1 MDKKTVFVKTKEGDE
16 AMRQRTRLVQRN
28 LRNILIMVDGHASVA
43 DLCRRFGDENVAQA
57 ALGELLAGG
66 FIAEP
71 ANQLDFTVTPPPD
84 DPSEKA
90 EDVPV
95 LTAQVGAPPDQ
106 NPVPEPPPTL
116 PPDIE
121 EIELHPPEYES
132 LPPPGLPGESP
143 RHDQP
148 TVSAARGWTERIRA
162 QLAGKLEKSA
172 SKPKNAKTKDSG
184 DDPANDAPEQA
195 PTVGGPGISVS
206 LPKLVL
212 IAFVGLAA
220 LLLLG
225 LLFYPYGRHLPD
237 IERNASA
244 MLQDPVKVGGI
255 GFNFLPRPHFAL
267 NNITVGKEAHLTIA
281 SVRAVP
287 DFFSLLGARK
297 VFHELALSDVAVSNA
312 GLGRLALAGA
322 ATAEIRRITL
332 NGIRL
337 TIGDV
342 VLSGFG
348 GEVLMTSAGAP
359 EKILLRNADGSLKLD
374 MQPKGEGFL
383 FTASGSNWKTPFKPT
398 LIFQAIEAQGVLQPS
413 QLELSKFDGRA
424 YEGLIEGKAALGW
437 AGGAVL
443 AGNLELKHMNST
455 RLLSALGSDL
465 LTEGELSARLKLD
478 AKADRLDSLGEAL
491 RVGGGFEIKRG
502 AARGFDLIEA
512 ARSSGR
518 AAARGGETKFE
529 QLTGVVQYG
538 QQESRLGDLRLTS
551 GLLTAGGN
559 LGIARDGK
567 LSGVVNVELKSSAA
581 VVRMPLAIGGTAK
594 APQLTQSRGR

>member
-255 GFNFLPRPHFAL
+255 GFNFLPHPHIAL

-297 VFHELALSDVAVSNA
+297 VFHELALSEVA
-312 GLGRLALAGA
+312 G
-322 ATAEIRRITL
+322 
-332 NGIRL
+332 
-337 TIGDV
+337 
-342 VLSGFG
+342 
-348 GEVLMTSAGAP
+348 
-359 EKILLRNADGSLKLD
+359 
-374 MQPKGEGFL
+374 
-383 FTASGSNWKTPFKPT
+383 
-398 LIFQAIEAQGVLQPS
+398 
-413 QLELSKFDGRA
+413 
-424 YEGLIEGKAALGW
+424 
-437 AGGAVL
+437 
-443 AGNLELKHMNST
+443 MNSGLD
-455 RLLSALGSDL
+455 RRADAVPLLGGRC
-465 LTEGELSARLKLD
+465 T
-478 AKADRLDSLGEAL
+478 L
-491 RVGGGFEIKRG
+491 RRKRRG
-502 AARGFDLIEA
+502 ARRRARGAFRARCEA
-512 ARSSGR
+512 ARLHRPSR
-518 AAARGGETKFE
+518 TLKAAAPRPRPKC
-529 QLTGVVQYG
+529 
-538 QQESRLGDLRLTS
+538 RIR
-551 GLLTAGGN
+551 
-559 LGIARDGK
+559 
-567 LSGVVNVELKSSAA
+567 
-581 VVRMPLAIGGTAK
+581 
-594 APQLTQSRGR
+594 

>member
-57 ALGELLAGG
+57 ALAELLAGG

-71 ANQLDFTVTPPPD
+71 ANQLDFTSTHSPDTPA
-84 DPSEKA
+84 EKA

-95 LTAQVGAPPDQ
+95 LTTQVGAPPAQ
-106 NPVPEPPPTL
+106 NAAPEPPPTL
-116 PPDIE
+116 PPEIE

-132 LPPPGLPGESP
+132 LPPPLRAAESP
-143 RHDQP
+143 RRDP
-148 TVSAARGWTERIRA
+148 PSASAGRGWTERIKA

-172 SKPKNAKTKDSG
+172 SKPKKAKTRDSG
-184 DDPANDAPEQA
+184 DEQANDAPEPA
-195 PTVGGPGISVS
+195 PIVGGAGISVS

-212 IAFVGLAA
+212 IVFVGLAA
-220 LLLLG
+220 LLVLT

-244 MLQDPVKVGGI
+244 MLQDPVKVGEI
-255 GFNFLPRPHFAL
+255 GFNFLPRPHIAL
-267 NNITVGKEAHLTIA
+267 NNITIGKDAHLTIA
-281 SVRAVP
+281 SVRAMP

-297 VFHELALSDVAVSNA
+297 VFHELALSDLAVSND

-322 ATAEIRRITL
+322 APAEIRRVTL
-332 NGIRL
+332 NGVRL
-337 TIGDV
+337 TIGDT
-342 VLSGFG
+342 VLGGFG
-348 GEVLMTSAGAP
+348 GEVLMTSAGVP
-359 EKILLRNADGSLKLD
+359 EKILLRNADGSLKLE

-398 LIFQAIEAQGVLQPS
+398 LTFQAIEAQGVLQPS
-413 QLELSKFDGRA
+413 RLELNKVDGRA

-455 RLLSALGSDL
+455 RLLAALGSDL
-465 LTEGELSARLKLD
+465 SAEGELSARLKLD
-478 AKADRLDSLGEAL
+478 AKADRLDGLVEAL

-529 QLTGVVQYG
+529 QLTGMVQYG

-567 LSGVVNVELKSSAA
+567 LSGMMNVELKSSAA
-581 VVRMPLAIGGTAK
+581 VVRMPLAIGGTTK

>member
-43 DLCRRFGDENVAQA
+43 DLCRRFGDENAAQA
-57 ALGELLAGG
+57 ALAELLAGG

-71 ANQLDFTVTPPPD
+71 ANQLDFTAPPPSD
-84 DPSEKA
+84 IPVEKA

-95 LTAQVGAPPDQ
+95 LTAQVGAPSNQ
-106 NPVPEPPPTL
+106 NAAPEPPPTL

-172 SKPKNAKTKDSG
+172 SKPGKAKTKESG
-184 DDPANDAPEQA
+184 DEQANDAPELA
-195 PTVGGPGISVS
+195 SIVGGPGISVS

-212 IAFVGLAA
+212 IACVGLAA
-220 LLLLG
+220 LLALS

-244 MLQDPVKVGGI
+244 MLQDPVKVGEI
-255 GFNFLPRPHFAL
+255 GFNFLPRPHIAL

-281 SVRAVP
+281 SVRAMP
-287 DFFSLLGARK
+287 DFLSLLGARK

-312 GLGRLALAGA
+312 GLGRLALSGA
-322 ATAEIRRITL
+322 APAEIRRITL
-332 NGIRL
+332 NGVRL
-337 TIGDV
+337 TIGDT

-348 GEVLMTSAGAP
+348 GEVQMTSAGAP
-359 EKILLRNADGSLKLD
+359 EKIQLRNADGSLNLE
-374 MQPKGEGFL
+374 MQPKGEGFH
-383 FTASGSNWKTPFKPT
+383 FTASGSNWKTPFTPT

-413 QLELSKFDGRA
+413 RLELNKVDGRA

-465 LTEGELSARLKLD
+465 SAEGELSARLRLD
-478 AKADRLDSLGEAL
+478 AKADRLDSLVEAL

-529 QLTGVVQYG
+529 QLTGTVQYG

-551 GLLTAGGN
+551 GLLTAAGN
-559 LGIARDGK
+559 LGISRDGK
-567 LSGVVNVELKSSAA
+567 LNGMMNVELKSSAA
-581 VVRMPLAIGGTAK
+581 VVRMPLAIGGTTK
-594 APQLTQSRGR
+594 APQLTQNRGR

>member
-1 MDKKTVFVKTKEGDE
+1 M
-16 AMRQRTRLVQRN
+16 
-28 LRNILIMVDGHASVA
+28 
-43 DLCRRFGDENVAQA
+43 
-57 ALGELLAGG
+57 
-66 FIAEP
+66 
-71 ANQLDFTVTPPPD
+71 
-84 DPSEKA
+84 
-90 EDVPV
+90 
-95 LTAQVGAPPDQ
+95 
-106 NPVPEPPPTL
+106 

-212 IAFVGLAA
+212 IACVGLAA
-220 LLLLG
+220 LLALS

-244 MLQDPVKVGGI
+244 MLQDPVKVGEI
-255 GFNFLPRPHFAL
+255 GFNFLPRPHIAL

-281 SVRAVP
+281 SVRAMP
-287 DFFSLLGARK
+287 DFLSLLGARK

-413 QLELSKFDGRA
+413 KLELHKFDGRA

-437 AGGAVL
+437 AGGAVF

-455 RLLSALGSDL
+455 RLLAALGSDL
-465 LTEGELSARLKLD
+465 SAEGELSARLKLD
-478 AKADRLDSLGEAL
+478 AKADRLDGLVEDL

-518 AAARGGETKFE
+518 TAARGGETKFE
-529 QLTGVVQYG
+529 QLTGVIQYG

-567 LSGVVNVELKSSAA
+567 LGGAMNVELKSSAA

>member
-1 MDKKTVFVKTKEGDE
+1 VDKKTVFVKTKEGDE

-57 ALGELLAGG
+57 ALAELLAGG

-71 ANQLDFTVTPPPD
+71 ANQLDFTSTHSPDTPA
-84 DPSEKA
+84 EKA

-95 LTAQVGAPPDQ
+95 LTTQVGAPPAQ
-106 NPVPEPPPTL
+106 NAAPSRL
-116 PPDIE
+116 PPCRRRSGNRTAPASMNPCRRHFGRQSAKRD
-121 EIELHPPEYES
+121 PP
-132 LPPPGLPGESP
+132 
-143 RHDQP
+143 
-148 TVSAARGWTERIRA
+148 SASAGRGWTERIKA

-172 SKPKNAKTKDSG
+172 SKPKKAKTRDSG
-184 DDPANDAPEQA
+184 DEQANDAPEPA
-195 PTVGGPGISVS
+195 PIVGGPGISVS

-212 IAFVGLAA
+212 IVFVGLAA
-220 LLLLG
+220 LLVLT

-244 MLQDPVKVGGI
+244 MLQDPVKVGEI
-255 GFNFLPRPHFAL
+255 GFNFLPRPHIAL
-267 NNITVGKEAHLTIA
+267 NNITVGKNAHLTIA
-281 SVRAVP
+281 SVRAIP

-297 VFHELALSDVAVSNA
+297 VFHELALSDLAVSND

-322 ATAEIRRITL
+322 APAEIRRVTL
-332 NGIRL
+332 NGVRL
-337 TIGDV
+337 TIGDT
-342 VLSGFG
+342 VLGGFG
-348 GEVLMTSAGAP
+348 GEVLMTSAGVP
-359 EKILLRNADGSLKLD
+359 EKILLRNADGSLKLE

-383 FTASGSNWKTPFKPT
+383 FSASGSNWKTPFKPT
-398 LIFQAIEAQGVLQPS
+398 LTFQAIEAQGVLQPS
-413 QLELSKFDGRA
+413 RLELNKVDGRA

-455 RLLSALGSDL
+455 RLLAALGSDL
-465 LTEGELSARLKLD
+465 SAEGELSARLKLD
-478 AKADRLDSLGEAL
+478 AKADRLDGLVEAL

-529 QLTGVVQYG
+529 QLTGMVQYG

-567 LSGVVNVELKSSAA
+567 LSGMMNVELKSSAA
-581 VVRMPLAIGGTAK
+581 VVRMPLAIGGTTK